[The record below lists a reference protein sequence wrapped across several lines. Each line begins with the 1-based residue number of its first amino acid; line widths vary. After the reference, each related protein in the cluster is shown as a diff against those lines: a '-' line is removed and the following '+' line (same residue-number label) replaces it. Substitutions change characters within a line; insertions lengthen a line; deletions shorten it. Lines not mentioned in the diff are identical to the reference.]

1 MNEIMD
7 NFSTLT
13 DFIPLA
19 LIIICVNFATNFE
32 VEKKNVGIKTYKS
45 SCRSVLFPL
54 LSLTRT
60 MQKL

>member
-1 MNEIMD
+1 MNEIMG

-32 VEKKNVGIKTYKS
+32 VEKKTWELKHTEALIGLYFF
-45 SCRSVLFPL
+45 RS
-54 LSLTRT
+54 
-60 MQKL
+60 